1 MQYSDNFD
9 QPQGDHPQSLRK
21 AEDMVVSKTRLTIWV
36 GTLVLVVLLA
46 IGAVGYSFYYV
57 ASIKGEL
64 EDLREARIQ
73 TKSQLVE
80 EIGKL
85 IILPEGED
93 PTIATVVDPELL
105 RDQPFFKNAKA
116 GDRVLI
122 YSKDSRAVLYDPVAS
137 RVVEIGYLN
146 TNPESSSGDQLPP
159 GVGQ

>member
-1 MQYSDNFD
+1 MLLGFFMGLALLGLGIAGYAFY
-9 QPQGDHPQSLRK
+9 H
-21 AEDMVVSKTRLTIWV
+21 VSSV
-36 GTLVLVVLLA
+36 
-46 IGAVGYSFYYV
+46 
-57 ASIKGEL
+57 KGEL
-64 EDLREARIQ
+64 STLRDARTQ

-85 IILPEGED
+85 IILPDGEE

-105 RDQPFFKNAKA
+105 KGQPFFKNAKA

-122 YSKDSRAVLYDPVAS
+122 YSKDSRAILYDPVAK

-146 TNPESSSGDQLPP
+146 TEAGTSDAGSLP